1 MKADFILLLVRVLL
15 LALGPLI
22 VLPAWS
28 RLMRTGR
35 PSVPVYLLAAW
46 GVFLLFA
53 MTNIS
58 ATALYCYATHLGEA
72 GKCTGSSDDWG
83 LNPGFLIGVVA
94 AVFLGWVW
102 IRRTLPDL
110 RGRALHLSIGLVGW
124 YVALLSIIEWMDP
137 GR

>member
-28 RLMRTGR
+28 RLMRTER
-35 PSVPVYLLAAW
+35 PSVLVYRLAAW

-53 MTNIS
+53 VTNIS

-72 GKCTGSSDDWG
+72 GKFVVGCTRNSPPPPQSPEGELKFG
-83 LNPGFLIGVVA
+83 LSPGTITCVLQFCCRL
-94 AVFLGWVW
+94 
-102 IRRTLPDL
+102 
-110 RGRALHLSIGLVGW
+110 
-124 YVALLSIIEWMDP
+124 
-137 GR
+137 

>member
-1 MKADFILLLVRVLL
+1 
-15 LALGPLI
+15 
-22 VLPAWS
+22 
-28 RLMRTGR
+28 MRTER
-35 PSVPVYLLAAW
+35 PSVLVYLLAAW

-53 MTNIS
+53 VTNIS
-58 ATALYCYATHLGEA
+58 ATALYCYATHLGVA

-110 RGRALHLSIGLVGW
+110 RTRALHLSIGLVGW
-124 YVALLSIIEWMDP
+124 YVALLSIIEWMGP